1 MLDLKPMNEL
11 ELRHAFRFVEYGTA
25 FEPSPGTIVLDVGRK
40 TVPGV
45 IDHHQADAEPE
56 CTASLLAK
64 YPSLVLDHVPSS
76 ETNPLTFITHKLPDF
91 DALASIFLTLRLI
104 ETRTFDEGMA
114 ALAAYT
120 KIVDSSSLP
129 RKTDLA
135 ATPYGILRGLF
146 AGAKKSEDEI
156 NRDRLAEGLR
166 FMRYLHAKAAE
177 GRSIIEDR
185 RLFLGLDRFERAMRK
200 VDEDHLNYLEDEHRS
215 PVLLLSLPRS
225 DGSGRKRV
233 SGLAVDNPHS
243 FLLKEWARRER
254 NRAPMGDGYTFVLSR
269 FGTSRFILGVDPAAG
284 VHLRGLGTILNARE
298 AARRAVLGL
307 AAGPPW
313 YEGDCPF
320 FGHRI
325 VDSPQEGSDLSA
337 PEVLAAVLEFGEG
350 RIVRSGA

>member
-1 MLDLKPMNEL
+1 MNDPEL
-11 ELRHAFRFVEYGTA
+11 QHEFRFVEYGTV
-25 FEPSPGTIVLDVGRK
+25 FEPAPGTIVLDVGRK
-40 TVPGV
+40 TIPGV

-64 YPSLVLDHVPSS
+64 YPNLVLDQIAPG
-76 ETNPLTFITHKLPDF
+76 EGKPLTFVTHKLPDF
-91 DALASIFLTLRLI
+91 DALRLI
-104 ETRTFDEGMA
+104 ETRTFDAGMA

-129 RKTDLA
+129 RKTELA
-135 ATPYGILRGLF
+135 ATPYGVLRALF
-146 AGAKKSEDEI
+146 AGAKKNEDEI

-166 FMRYLHAKAAE
+166 FMRFLHARAAE
-177 GRSIIEDR
+177 GRSIVEDR
-185 RLFLGLDRFERAMRK
+185 RLFLGIDRFERAMHK
-200 VDEDHLNYLEDEHRS
+200 VDEDHLNYVQDEHRS

-233 SGLAVDNPHS
+233 SGLAVDNPRS

-254 NRAPMGDGYTFVLSR
+254 ERAPMGDGYTFVLSR

-284 VHLRGLGTILNARE
+284 VHLRGLGAVLNARE
-298 AARRAVLGL
+298 VERRAALGRP
-307 AAGPPW
+307 AGLPW